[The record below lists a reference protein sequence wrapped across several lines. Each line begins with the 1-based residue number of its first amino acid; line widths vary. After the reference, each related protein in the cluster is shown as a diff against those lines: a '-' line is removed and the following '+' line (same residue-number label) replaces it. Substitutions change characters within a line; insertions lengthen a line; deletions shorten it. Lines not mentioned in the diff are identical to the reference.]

1 MSRNHS
7 SQLVNEKVVNTE
19 LLGRLQ
25 AAKVLQTDV
34 IQNLTSSKFHS
45 TFGVTYNEY
54 KTRPKAGRPLQE

>member
-1 MSRNHS
+1 
-7 SQLVNEKVVNTE
+7 VNEKVVHTE

-34 IQNLTSSKFHS
+34 VQNLTSSKFHS

-54 KTRPKAGRPLQE
+54 KIRPKAGGPLQE